1 VAPRSK
7 QWRQVFNLVMTAVL
21 LWSLVTQLLPLP
33 VLFMIAA
40 ALALVVNFPA
50 GEIQRARI
58 AAHSPA
64 ILAVAG
70 LIFAAAVFTGILSEG
85 GMAKAMA
92 DAIVRVIPGWLG
104 PYLAVVTALLSIPV
118 TWMVSN
124 DVFYFGML
132 PVLAEAAGRYGI
144 TPAEMARASLVG
156 QPVHILSPLVASTY
170 LLVGMLDL
178 DYAANQRFTLKWSA
192 VTCLVMLVTALA
204 AGVVPFAR

>member
-1 VAPRSK
+1 
-7 QWRQVFNLVMTAVL
+7 
-21 LWSLVTQLLPLP
+21 

-50 GEIQRARI
+50 GDVQRERI
-58 AAHSPA
+58 AAHAPA

-132 PVLAEAAGRYGI
+132 PILAEAAGRYGI
-144 TPAEMARASLVG
+144 TPAEMARASLIG

-192 VTCLVMLVTALA
+192 ITCLVMLVAALA
-204 AGVVPFAR
+204 TGIVPFAR